1 MSQQNGRNRGGGKEI
16 AMPNIRIS
24 YPDWQ
29 SESLYQLDQKSN
41 NTIFVQ
47 SLMINILQT
56 VYP

>member
-1 MSQQNGRNRGGGKEI
+1 MSKLNGRKRGGGKVM

-24 YPDWQ
+24 HPDWQ
-29 SESLYQLDQKSN
+29 RESSCQLDQKSN

-47 SLMINILQT
+47 SLMIHMLQT

>member
-1 MSQQNGRNRGGGKEI
+1 MSQPNGRNKGGGKEM

-24 YPDWQ
+24 YRDWQ
-29 SESLYQLDQKSN
+29 SESLYQLDQKPN

-47 SLMINILQT
+47 SLMIYILQT